1 MCTLLSFRPTL
12 LVVGVAL
19 VTPLEPGH
27 AQTVRDSAGVQ
38 IVENARATLPAAR
51 AWRIDPTPMVTIGAN
66 AADADTLN
74 ELNLVMGI
82 RRLSDGRYAV
92 GVQGS
97 HAVRFY
103 DANGKYVSSAGR
115 RGQGP
120 GEFRQVMGVWRTRG
134 DTLVVLDNGELE
146 IFTGAGKFVA
156 QGASRA
162 LGDRFVYPE
171 DVMPDGSYLGVMFN
185 ERTIPPAGRARQSRP
200 LVRVSRDGERVDT
213 VGSFMSAE
221 EVFDGRNWW
230 GEGVGFSGHSHLAG
244 SENAF
249 FTSSPVSG
257 EITQRNF
264 QGRVIRLIRLPDRG
278 RKVGN
283 EEIRDYREW
292 RLTSPGENGRPMSP
306 AMKARAEQALERTVY
321 ADKMPTFGKL
331 LVDRSGN
338 LWAQRFDH
346 RSVFFT
352 PGPVRTQTM
361 TVASRWD
368 VIDANGRWMTT
379 VDLPAR
385 FMPVEIGADYI
396 AGLGRDQDDIEQVRV
411 YRLRKPDSQ

>member
-1 MCTLLSFRPTL
+1 MRRCFSLPRVF
-12 LVVGVAL
+12 VVAVLAPMAT
-19 VTPLEPGH
+19 VSSQ
-27 AQTVRDSAGVQ
+27 AVRDSGGIQ
-38 IVENARATLPAAR
+38 IVENRSPGLSAAR
-51 AWRIDPTPMVTIGAN
+51 AWRIDPNPVVTIGGQQ
-66 AADADTLN
+66 ADTDTLY

-82 RRLSDGRYAV
+82 TRLSDGRYAV
-92 GVQGS
+92 GVQAS
-97 HAVRFY
+97 SAVRFF
-103 DANGKYVSSAGR
+103 DANGKYVGSAGR

-162 LGDRFVYPE
+162 RGDRFVYPE
-171 DVMPDGSYLGVMFN
+171 HVMPDGSYLGVLFD

-200 LVRVSRDGERVDT
+200 LVRVSRDGERADT
-213 VGSFMSAE
+213 VGSFISAE

-230 GEGVGFSGHSHLAG
+230 GERVGFSGHSHVVG
-244 SENAF
+244 SENGF

-264 QGRVIRLIRLPDRG
+264 QGRVTRLIRLPDRG
-278 RKVGN
+278 RKAGN
-283 EEIRDYREW
+283 QEIRDYREW
-292 RLTSPGENGRPMSP
+292 RLNSPGENGRPMSP
-306 AMKARAEQALERTVY
+306 AMKARAEQSLERAVY

-338 LWAQRFDH
+338 LWAQRFDY

-361 TVASRWD
+361 PVASSWD
-368 VIDANGRWMTT
+368 VIDANGRWVTT

-385 FMPVEIGADYI
+385 FTPVEIGADYI
-396 AGLGRDQDDIEQVRV
+396 AGLGRDEDDMEQVRV
-411 YRLRKPDSQ
+411 YRLRKPDSP